1 VQRQTTLILTRLLFV
16 SAIATIGTIGAVA
29 ADQSIGQSPVSAP
42 KVVAVEKEFTFDEV
56 LEGEIVTHAYVI
68 ENQGTAPLKI
78 LNVRTSCGCT
88 TANRPDTIESG
99 TSGQI
104 EVKGDT
110 RGYGGHVFEKTIT
123 VNTDDPLSPQLRL
136 KLKGPVGLFARIE
149 PTRIVLRGEIG
160 TSLNAQAT
168 ITPNPQHPFRIMEI
182 VTDDRLADKIEVR
195 MDQHGAQYLITVR
208 NRLTT
213 PGQYRGRI
221 VIKTDSSLRPQ
232 LTLFINGQVMAKSA
246 QL

>member
-1 VQRQTTLILTRLLFV
+1 MILLFITALV
-16 SAIATIGTIGAVA
+16 AIDITGAA
-29 ADQSIGQSPVSAP
+29 AAEQPFGQSPANAP
-42 KVVAVEKEFTFDEV
+42 KAVVVENEYTFDEV

-182 VTDDRLADKIEVR
+182 VADDRLADKIEVR
-195 MDQHGAQYLITVR
+195 MDHHGTQYLITVR
-208 NRLTT
+208 NRLRT